1 MTKHI
6 FDCIDAHTCGN
17 PVRLILS
24 QKPDL
29 AGSSMSQKRSDFIK
43 NFDWIRKSLMFEPR
57 GHDIMSGGMIFPP
70 NDPNNDFDWTFN
82 YNSTRSV
89 NTGPT
94 FAYEG
99 IQYLYTEA
107 SNSNHPS
114 KRSSIISPCLNLSQ
128 YNKLSF
134 KWINH
139 YKNP

>member
-29 AGSSMSQKRSDFIK
+29 SGTSMSQKRSDFIK

-70 NDPNNDFDWTFN
+70 NDPNNDFSILFFAFTELVDTGVIKKGDRNYAAITSMPHLHSELLDTFFTG
-82 YNSTRSV
+82 TRV
-89 NTGPT
+89 P
-94 FAYEG
+94 E
-99 IQYLYTEA
+99 
-107 SNSNHPS
+107 PS
-114 KRSSIISPCLNLSQ
+114 G
-128 YNKLSF
+128 
-134 KWINH
+134 WIGLEL
-139 YKNP
+139 

>member
-24 QKPDL
+24 KKPDL

-70 NDPNNDFDWTFN
+70 NDPNNDFSILFLET
-82 YNSTRSV
+82 SGCLPMCGHGT
-89 NTGPT
+89 PT
-94 FAYEG
+94 
-99 IQYLYTEA
+99 
-107 SNSNHPS
+107 
-114 KRSSIISPCLNLSQ
+114 PCQSCGFHVAQ
-128 YNKLSF
+128 RAVCAHTS
-134 KWINH
+134 INH
-139 YKNP
+139 AIV

>member
-29 AGSSMSQKRSDFIK
+29 AGTSMSQKRFDFIK

-70 NDPNNDFDWTFN
+70 NDPNNDFSIYSIGN
-82 YNSTRSV
+82 VPCILGYIQ
-89 NTGPT
+89 NTHR
-94 FAYEG
+94 A
-99 IQYLYTEA
+99 L
-107 SNSNHPS
+107 H
-114 KRSSIISPCLNLSQ
+114 RLVVSIYNLSGMFI
-128 YNKLSF
+128 KLF
-134 KWINH
+134 IR
-139 YKNP
+139 